1 MLTSVLPP
9 AINATRSKVLRP
21 ILWALCL
28 IAQSLLAAQPVAWW
42 TFDDP
47 ASLGRDSAGTNDAA
61 LVGAPLACSGVR
73 NKGILMNGA
82 GDFLRVPDSPSL
94 EITGPLTVL
103 VWANANAVNRN
114 YAFLYKATSWDD
126 GQMAY
131 MLDLDYG
138 SGGVLYYTRFIL

>member
-61 LVGAPLACSGVR
+61 LVGAPPCLFWSSQQR
-73 NKGILMNGA
+73 
-82 GDFLRVPDSPSL
+82 DSD
-94 EITGPLTVL
+94 E
-103 VWANANAVNRN
+103 RE
-114 YAFLYKATSWDD
+114 
-126 GQMAY
+126 
-131 MLDLDYG
+131 
-138 SGGVLYYTRFIL
+138 R